1 MPQSLIIKPMK
12 SLSDSKTK
20 LLLALLQVENLTSL
34 LEKNEYQKYLYSH
47 LISIQVELERQLS
60 HYANSIASET

>member
-1 MPQSLIIKPMK
+1 MPQSLIIKQMK

-34 LEKNEYQKYLYSH
+34 LEENEYENYLYSH
-47 LISIQVELERQLS
+47 LISIQVELQRQLS